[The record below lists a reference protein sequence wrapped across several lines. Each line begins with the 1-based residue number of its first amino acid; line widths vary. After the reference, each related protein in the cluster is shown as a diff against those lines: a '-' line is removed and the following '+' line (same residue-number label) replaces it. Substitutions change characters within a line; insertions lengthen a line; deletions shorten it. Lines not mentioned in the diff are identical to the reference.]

1 MSPGLRKDLGLD
13 LQQWVQLEK
22 SVKYE
27 LNLKK
32 NCVGLKGHRGQAE
45 KWDLW
50 FREFVQGD
58 NMKIFKKL
66 KGETE
71 LCRNQQLVRPAENT
85 TRATQAL
92 TCQPKASSEQ
102 QIRELFAAGKRTRN
116 ALIRKTLGLS
126 LPQWDAL
133 LRKICGGLIEWARGF
148 NSIVQLSRNDK
159 TNWDKWLRWA
169 IKDSDGCWSNRQ
181 VDFNVLLACFSI
193 MGTTMME
200 SGFSNSLTRILQTAA
215 ATNHTDP
222 PAQSSVVALKLNAC
236 QSKGTLPDMS
246 CVKKSPGC
254 APAPGGVSHP
264 PGKTVPHPTHFKQN
278 IRESGLNQG
287 RKLDSAAPVK
297 NPGPPKPSFAT
308 KEESG
313 ITQPSAFRG
322 DMKFEPNALRF
333 KSRPPPR
340 LPKKPLAHHGIGGLQ
355 LYKDT
360 HHKTSQQLIPQP
372 LGAHISTAVKRP
384 LLDSCKSLVVPCVK
398 FRKISDE
405 TSIFEV
411 SAQATTAQPG
421 VWVPAPRKSSLEE
434 EDDYDVF

>member
-1 MSPGLRKDLGLD
+1 MIKPTGISGCAGLL
-13 LQQWVQLEK
+13 
-22 SVKYE
+22 
-27 LNLKK
+27 
-32 NCVGLKGHRGQAE
+32 
-45 KWDLW
+45 
-50 FREFVQGD
+50 
-58 NMKIFKKL
+58 
-66 KGETE
+66 
-71 LCRNQQLVRPAENT
+71 
-85 TRATQAL
+85 
-92 TCQPKASSEQ
+92 
-102 QIRELFAAGKRTRN
+102 RTRTG
-116 ALIRKTLGLS
+116 AGAIARWTLMCEFKRLDTNTCT
-126 LPQWDAL
+126 LPKL
-133 LRKICGGLIEWARGF
+133 TSRM
-148 NSIVQLSRNDK
+148 NS
-159 TNWDKWLRWA
+159 
-169 IKDSDGCWSNRQ
+169 
-181 VDFNVLLACFSI
+181 LLACFSI
-193 MGTTMME
+193 IGTTMME

-254 APAPGGVSHP
+254 APAPGGVPHP

-278 IRESGLNQG
+278 IGESGLNQG

-297 NPGPPKPSFAT
+297 NPGPSRPSFAT
-308 KEESG
+308 KEEPG
-313 ITQPSAFRG
+313 ITPSTFRG
-322 DMKFEPNALRF
+322 DMKFEPNALGF

-340 LPKKPLAHHGIGGLQ
+340 LPKKPLAYHGIGGPQ
-355 LYKDT
+355 LYKDI

-405 TSIFEV
+405 TSIFGV

-421 VWVPAPRKSSLEE
+421 VWVPALRKSSLEE